1 MASRTDV
8 AMSGKLMRLLRRIRG
23 PMLPLAGA
31 GGHRALDRLICCAIC
46 GSSVVNPVDCHES
59 DETRW
64 WVRLRCGECAW
75 AREALITNAEAK
87 QLERDLEPGLRE
99 IAKAAAKLDRERMLW
114 ETEVFVAALRRDLI
128 GPADFTRDC
137 PR

>member
-1 MASRTDV
+1 
-8 AMSGKLMRLLRRIRG
+8 MSGRLKRLLLRIRG
-23 PMLPLAGA
+23 PILPLGDAGRN
-31 GGHRALDRLICCAIC
+31 RAHDRLVCCAIC
-46 GSSVVNPVDCHES
+46 GSSVVNPVDWHES

-75 AREALITNAEAK
+75 SREAVITDAEAK

-99 IAKAAAKLDRERMLW
+99 IAKAAAKLDRERMLR
-114 ETEVFVAALRRDLI
+114 ETDVFVAALRRDLI
-128 GPADFTRDC
+128 GPADFGRDL